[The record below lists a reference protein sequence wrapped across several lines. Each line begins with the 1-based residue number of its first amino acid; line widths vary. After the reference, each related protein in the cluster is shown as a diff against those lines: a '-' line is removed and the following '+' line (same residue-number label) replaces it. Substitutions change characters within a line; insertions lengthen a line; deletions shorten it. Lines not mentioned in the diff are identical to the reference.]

1 MRKQYGAFSCLQI
14 SIITRLFIV
23 VFSLNTLMF
32 QRVVRYLNGQINQ
45 INQLIKEDIYHSIV
59 DLHSLFIDE
68 RGLMNEKFTTDGVH
82 LNDMSYSVWVD
93 AIRNDIL
100 SLNK

>member
-1 MRKQYGAFSCLQI
+1 
-14 SIITRLFIV
+14 
-23 VFSLNTLMF
+23 
-32 QRVVRYLNGQINQ
+32 
-45 INQLIKEDIYHSIV
+45 
-59 DLHSLFIDE
+59 
-68 RGLMNEKFTTDGVH
+68 MNEKFTTDGVH